1 MSSDDCSHDGH
12 ITQEFAEKNMNEHD
26 RNMTT
31 SEDLFAPAAGP
42 RRLAIITVVLAI
54 AAGIA
59 WISGLFDP
67 MMDYLLPERAE
78 VTGTVTYNGEP
89 LRRGLIMTKCEIP
102 GRMGG
107 LGGIESDGTFK
118 LTTNGDPG
126 IYSGNHRIWVSCMTA
141 TFPPVSILPDEYTQ
155 PQTTPFQFTVKRG
168 RLNQI
173 ELALKGEPLVAKVP
187 QQSAAEPVREPDPAR
202 EAK

>member
-1 MSSDDCSHDGH
+1 
-12 ITQEFAEKNMNEHD
+12 MNKTES
-26 RNMTT
+26 NVTT

-42 RRLAIITVVLAI
+42 RRLAAIAIGLAI

-59 WISGLFDP
+59 WIAGLFDP
-67 MMDYLLPERAE
+67 MMDYLSPERAE

-89 LRRGLIMTKCEIP
+89 LRRGLVMTKCEIP

-107 LGGIESDGTFK
+107 LGGIETDGTFK

-126 IYSGNHRIWVSCMTA
+126 IYSGNHRIWVSCMTT
-141 TFPPVSILPDEYTQ
+141 TFPPVSILPDVYTQ
-155 PQTTPFQFTVKRG
+155 PQTTPFQVTVKRG
-168 RLNQI
+168 RLNRI
-173 ELALKGEPLVAKVP
+173 ELALKGEPLVEKVP
-187 QQSAAEPVREPDPAR
+187 PKGAAEPVREPDPAS